1 MTRVDFYVLPS
12 SEPQPRRILACKLA
26 EKAWRLGMKIYVH
39 TGSDAED
46 RIMDDLLWTFRQG
59 SFIPHTLASAPA
71 DDRADVPVAIGHA
84 SPPPDFADL
93 LINLSADAP
102 PEIERFTR
110 VAELVD
116 QDETVR
122 DKGRQ
127 RYRQYRERG
136 LELETHNLD
145 AA

>member
-12 SEPQPRRILACKLA
+12 SEVQARRVLACKLV

-39 TGSDAED
+39 TGSEAED
-46 RIMDDLLWTFRQG
+46 RIMDDLLWTFRPG
-59 SFIPHTLASAPA
+59 SFVPHALVSAPVESLA
-71 DDRADVPVAIGHA
+71 DTPVVIGHQEA
-84 SPPPDFADL
+84 PSNIGDL
-93 LINLSADAP
+93 LVNLSTDTP
-102 PEIERFTR
+102 PQAGLFAR

-122 DKGRQ
+122 QQGRL
-127 RYRQYRERG
+127 RYRRYREQG